1 MLFFLLLTSSDCQFR
16 DIKNSM
22 LSCTQTAH
30 LMADRQICK
39 TPEIFD
45 KFSDRK
51 SRRGAPRSRR
61 IWLSCALPRY
71 DETGSFRHC
80 FTSQN
85 LSKFLPL
92 SNESIL
98 GDILAE
104 IYKHSYKPLQVV
116 PVVP

>member
-1 MLFFLLLTSSDCQFR
+1 MGFGCFVITMITNENENMIYLDENL
-16 DIKNSM
+16 IKV
-22 LSCTQTAH
+22 QGGH
-30 LMADRQICK
+30 LYALHEAAEFGLAAQPSLR
-39 TPEIFD
+39 
-45 KFSDRK
+45 SL
-51 SRRGAPRSRR
+51 PR
-61 IWLSCALPRY
+61 RY

-80 FTSQN
+80 FTSRN

-116 PVVP
+116 PRSLRISAKSDA